1 MSVIQLNGSNF
12 SQVTTSV
19 TPWLVSFSAD
29 WCGPCK
35 ALKPEFQEA
44 AAQLEGVVKLGYLHA
59 DRENSLAAKYGVKG
73 FPTVIFFNA
82 GSVEV
87 YTGQRKA
94 KSIVQY
100 ARVKTGVVGV
110 PSPEAAPIEKSL
122 VQREGTPCSSGS
134 TMKSGVV
141 QTRNCG
147 GGATVTGGKYTVS
160 SVTVTGGKIADP
172 GNQGLV
178 QVSEQGGVVKYVKK

>member
-1 MSVIQLNGSNF
+1 M
-12 SQVTTSV
+12 
-19 TPWLVSFSAD
+19 
-29 WCGPCK
+29 
-35 ALKPEFQEA
+35 QEA

-100 ARVKTGVVGV
+100 ARVKTGAVGV
-110 PSPEAAPIEKSL
+110 PAPEAAPIEKSL
-122 VQREGTPCSSGS
+122 VQREGTPCSSGA
-134 TMKSGVV
+134 TLKSGVV

-147 GGATVTGGKYTVS
+147 GGATVTGGKYSVS

-172 GNQGLV
+172 GSQGLV

>member
-100 ARVKTGVVGV
+100 ARVKTGAVGV
-110 PSPEAAPIEKSL
+110 PAPGEKKLLLRRVGKEKWLKVQFNVSLLTEDNEESEEEDSDGEKS
-122 VQREGTPCSSGS
+122 EEEDSDGEES
-134 TMKSGVV
+134 KEEE
-141 QTRNCG
+141 
-147 GGATVTGGKYTVS
+147 
-160 SVTVTGGKIADP
+160 
-172 GNQGLV
+172 
-178 QVSEQGGVVKYVKK
+178 SEEP